1 MMRLDHLVF
10 AAPEPATTIGELAEA
25 TGVTAAAGGAHPG
38 MGSRNWLAAL
48 DTGDPDDRSYLE
60 IIGPDP
66 EQPDPGVPLPFGLD
80 DLEGPSFA
88 WWCARTTDLAAL
100 GDAFTDPMPMERQAP
115 EGLLRWELAFPV
127 AFDGATPFVIDW
139 LDSPHPSAST
149 PKGLRVTAFT
159 IEHPDAATCRQTLA
173 DLGEFPIA
181 VVDGERVALTATLTG
196 PAGSYD
202 IRTA

>member
-1 MMRLDHLVF
+1 MRLDHIVL
-10 AAPEPATTIGELAEA
+10 AAPDPASTIADLAAA
-25 TGVTAAAGGAHPG
+25 TGVTAAAGGPHPG

-80 DLEGPSFA
+80 DLDRPSFA
-88 WWCARTTDLAAL
+88 WWCGRATDLATL
-100 GDAFTDPMPMERQAP
+100 GESYTEPMPMERQAP

-127 AFDGATPFVIDW
+127 VFDGATPFVIDW
-139 LDSPHPSAST
+139 LDSAHPSAST
-149 PKGLRVTAFT
+149 PTGLRIDGFT

-173 DLGEFPIA
+173 DLGDFPVDVI
-181 VVDGERVALTATLTG
+181 DGERVVLTASLTG

-202 IRTA
+202 LRTA